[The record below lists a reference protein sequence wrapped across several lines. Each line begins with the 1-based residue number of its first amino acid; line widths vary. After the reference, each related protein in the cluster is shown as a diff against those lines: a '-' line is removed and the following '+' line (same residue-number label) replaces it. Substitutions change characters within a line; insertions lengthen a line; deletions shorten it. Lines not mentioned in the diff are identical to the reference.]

1 MRISDWSSEVC
12 SSDLALDA
20 AIGGG
25 TLTGLHLGEAH
36 LDRARA
42 LVAAGALAAARED
55 IDAAPADAAD
65 DPLARLLSATHA
77 RRRNDRARAQAH
89 TAEAL
94 TSACDRTGDSCV
106 REGSGC
112 TPWHRRW

>member
-55 IDAAPADAAD
+55 IDAALADAAD
-65 DPLARLLSATHA
+65 DPLAWLLSATLA
-77 RRRNDRARAQAH
+77 RRMHEWARAKKDISSEERAVGK
-89 TAEAL
+89 
-94 TSACDRTGDSCV
+94 DRVGTD
-106 REGSGC
+106 RSGWSP
-112 TPWHRRW
+112 THQKQKIK